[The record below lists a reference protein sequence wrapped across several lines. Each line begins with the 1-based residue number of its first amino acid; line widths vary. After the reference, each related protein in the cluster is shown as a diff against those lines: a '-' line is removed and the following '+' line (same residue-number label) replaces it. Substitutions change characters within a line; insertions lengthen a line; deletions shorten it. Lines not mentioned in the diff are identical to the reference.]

1 MPTISFEGDTHDEI
15 VRKVRRW
22 LASID
27 GEEGSQLSPVEAVEK
42 ASEITKDALSIIAAA
57 APGPVAGNALFR
69 ALTRRG
75 YNATDSTKRA
85 VTAGLDALAE
95 VTGGS
100 LVKRAEDARRAAV
113 YEMNAAVAKQV
124 LKSIK
129 GR

>member
-1 MPTISFEGDTHDEI
+1 MPTLSFEAESHDEL

-22 LASID
+22 LASVE
-27 GEEGSQLSPVEAVEK
+27 GEEHLTPVEAVEK

-57 APGPVAGNALFR
+57 APGPVAGNALFC

-75 YNATDSTKRA
+75 YTATDSTKKA

-95 VTGGS
+95 VTGGG
-100 LVKRAEDARRAAV
+100 LVRRAEDARKAAV

>member
-1 MPTISFEGDTHDEI
+1 MPTLFFEGETHDEL

-22 LASID
+22 LASV
-27 GEEGSQLSPVEAVEK
+27 EGDVEHLSAVQAVEK

-75 YNATDSTKRA
+75 YTATDSTKKA

-95 VTGGS
+95 VTGGG
-100 LVKRAEDARRAAV
+100 LVRRADDARKAAV

>member
-1 MPTISFEGDTHDEI
+1 MPTISFEGETHDEI

-22 LASID
+22 LASVE
-27 GEEGSQLSPVEAVEK
+27 GEEGTTLTPAEAVEK
-42 ASEITKDALSIIAAA
+42 ASEISKDALSIIAAA

-95 VTGGS
+95 VTGGG
-100 LVKRAEDARRAAV
+100 LVKRAEDARKAAV

>member
-1 MPTISFEGDTHDEI
+1 VPTVSFEGDTHDEI

-27 GEEGSQLSPVEAVEK
+27 GEEGSSLTPAEAVEK

-57 APGPVAGNALFR
+57 APGPVAGNELFR
-69 ALTRRG
+69 ALTRMG
-75 YNATDSTKRA
+75 YEATDSSRKA
-85 VTAGLDALAE
+85 VTAGLNALSD
-95 VTGGS
+95 VTGGG
-100 LVKRAEDARRAAV
+100 LVKQAKDARKAAV